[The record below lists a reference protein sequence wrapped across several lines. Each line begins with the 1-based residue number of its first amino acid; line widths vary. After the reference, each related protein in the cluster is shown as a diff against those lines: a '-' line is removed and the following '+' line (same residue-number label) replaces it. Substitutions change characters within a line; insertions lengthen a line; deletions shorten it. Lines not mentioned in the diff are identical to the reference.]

1 MLRSQSFIYLAFENQ
16 AFIVH
21 QLRYWS
27 RGSFFYRR
35 ETTLPNYSKDSTNK
49 LKQCHMTRRLQSW
62 DELSGNTLRNRFQ
75 YNNSDSIVYIMW
87 NRSGTDICREEKQNS
102 VKNSFI
108 SFIVSGLYSY
118 SRYRLE
124 LACKWGLCSSS
135 PLPRVR
141 IKPNQLKLQ
150 SYYWST
156 TVEEF
161 PRKYSCGL
169 PIESSR
175 ECSQDS
181 LYKAEVPVLIN
192 RFRRVSSR
200 VFSCTPQEV
209 IARVHA
215 RVFAGLSLWVFLI
228 ELSQEAE
235 DFLSTEWR
243 HKSLLLLPRSAES
256 VSFASLVFH
265 RIERA

>member
-1 MLRSQSFIYLAFENQ
+1 MVPLLLLDNIQTLLIYSLQNISFKKQLLCSVYYKNLIFSKDVHHEMLRSQSFIYLAFENQ

-35 ETTLPNYSKDSTNK
+35 ETTSPNYSKDSTNK
-49 LKQCHMTRRLQSW
+49 LSQCHVTRRLQSG

-87 NRSGTDICREEKQNS
+87 NRSGTDICRKEKQNS

-141 IKPNQLKLQ
+141 IKPDQPL
-150 SYYWST
+150 
-156 TVEEF
+156 
-161 PRKYSCGL
+161 
-169 PIESSR
+169 
-175 ECSQDS
+175 
-181 LYKAEVPVLIN
+181 
-192 RFRRVSSR
+192 
-200 VFSCTPQEV
+200 
-209 IARVHA
+209 
-215 RVFAGLSLWVFLI
+215 
-228 ELSQEAE
+228 
-235 DFLSTEWR
+235 
-243 HKSLLLLPRSAES
+243 
-256 VSFASLVFH
+256 
-265 RIERA
+265 